1 MRADGRGSKCVPNR
15 AGVPLALA
23 ATFLLMCRI
32 ALALLLAF
40 GVPLAGMAGEACPS
54 APHQQLTMPMT
65 RAALANGREVTIIA
79 FGSSSTQGAGASSPD
94 RTYPAV
100 LEARLHAALPA
111 AHLRVLN
118 RGLGGQ
124 EVTEMM
130 ARLETDVLA
139 LGPALVIWQAGANA
153 VLRGM
158 APEIFIAA
166 MADGIGRLRARGI
179 DVVLMDSQRAPRI
192 LNSPHFERFDTALRE
207 ISTRLDVPLFSRA
220 ALMQAWDASGTPH
233 HTMLAPDDLHH
244 NDRGYECLA
253 RALAQSV
260 VDATRPSLVA
270 GR

>member
-23 ATFLLMCRI
+23 ATFILMCRI
-32 ALALLLAF
+32 ALALLLVF
-40 GVPLAGMAGEACPS
+40 GIPLAGVAEGACPP
-54 APHQQLTMPMT
+54 APHQQLAMPGT
-65 RAALANGREVTIIA
+65 RAALANGRKVTIIA
-79 FGSSSTQGAGASSPD
+79 FGSSSTQGAGASSPA

-100 LEARLHAALPA
+100 LEAQLRAALPGA
-111 AHLRVLN
+111 RLRVLN

-130 ARLETDVLA
+130 ARLETDVLS

-192 LNSPHFERFDTALRE
+192 LNSPHFERFDAALRE
-207 ISTRLDVPLFSRA
+207 LSVRLGVPLFSRA
-220 ALMQAWDASGTPH
+220 TLMQAWEASGTPH
-233 HTMLAPDDLHH
+233 HKMLAPDGLHH
-244 NDRGYECLA
+244 NDRGYECIA

-260 VDATRPSLVA
+260 VNATQPSLVA
-270 GR
+270 RR